1 MIYKKIPLMEGNEN
15 AYLTTYVSD
24 KINDFT
30 RDAILVIPGGGYTNI
45 CQEREGEAVAQAF
58 VPYGYNAFVLNYSV
72 RENGKVYPSQLI
84 EASLAIK
91 HIKDNAEE
99 YGINP
104 DRIFVCGFSAGGHL
118 CGSLGTMW
126 HKKEIYDAVEMP
138 FGYNKPTGI
147 MLIYPVISADFHE
160 FTFKALLN
168 KDQITDED
176 NKMCSIEKN
185 VDENSAPAFI
195 LHTVTDQVV
204 DVHNSLAVAKAY
216 ADINKPFEMHIYPE
230 GPHGV
235 ALGNKITRNGIPGYE
250 NAAIAKWIEHAA
262 MWAESIK

>member
-1 MIYKKIPLMEGNEN
+1 MIYKKIPLIDGDKNV
-15 AYLTTYVSD
+15 YLTTYVSD
-24 KINDFT
+24 KINGFT

-45 CQEREGEAVAQAF
+45 CSEREGEAIAQAF
-58 VPYGYNAFVLNYSV
+58 VPYGYNAFVLHYSV
-72 RENGKVYPSQLI
+72 RENGKVFPAQLI

-91 HIKDNAEE
+91 HIRDNAQE

-104 DRIFVCGFSAGGHL
+104 DRVFACGFSAGGHL

-126 HKKEIYDAVEMP
+126 HKKEIYDAVDMP
-138 FGYNKPTGI
+138 FGYNKPMGV
-147 MLIYPVISADFHE
+147 MLIYPVISADFHK
-160 FTFKALLN
+160 FTFSDLLD
-168 KDQITDED
+168 KEQITDED

-204 DVHNSLAVAKAY
+204 DVRNSLAVAKAY

-230 GPHGV
+230 GPHGM
-235 ALGNKITRNGIPGYE
+235 ALGNKITRNEIPGYE

-262 MWAESIK
+262 VWAESIK

>member
-1 MIYKKIPLMEGNEN
+1 M
-15 AYLTTYVSD
+15 A
-24 KINDFT
+24 
-30 RDAILVIPGGGYTNI
+30 
-45 CQEREGEAVAQAF
+45 
-58 VPYGYNAFVLNYSV
+58 
-72 RENGKVYPSQLI
+72 
-84 EASLAIK
+84 
-91 HIKDNAEE
+91 
-99 YGINP
+99 
-104 DRIFVCGFSAGGHL
+104 
-118 CGSLGTMW
+118 
-126 HKKEIYDAVEMP
+126 
-138 FGYNKPTGI
+138 TGI